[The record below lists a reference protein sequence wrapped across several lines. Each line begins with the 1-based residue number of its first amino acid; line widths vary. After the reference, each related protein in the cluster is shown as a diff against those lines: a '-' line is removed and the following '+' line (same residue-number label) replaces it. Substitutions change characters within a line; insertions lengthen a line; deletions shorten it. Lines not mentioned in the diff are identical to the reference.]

1 MKYLKL
7 SDAVAENFVRVAR
20 KSKTVPELG
29 LAVLNGRLDLSKAKV
44 IASVVT
50 TENSAVWIDKAA
62 SLSKAKLER
71 EVVAAN
77 PKMSKPEKCQPVN
90 ATHVRVE
97 CEITHHENDRFRRAQ
112 EVLNSFSVAETFV
125 QAIDCLLK
133 YKDPLQKAERS
144 RERSRGR
151 SDTSVWNL
159 VNLRDRC
166 ECQEPMPDGTK
177 CGSKRYLHIHHIV
190 EKENGGRDTLENLV
204 TLCSV
209 HHRER
214 HPVWARQ

>member
-1 MKYLKL
+1 MLKALNTKDQLIFDRAFDRARNYVFSEAKLLESILEIDREKIFKRFGEVYLTPFCVKYLML

-20 KSKTVPELG
+20 KSRLVPELG

-50 TENSAVWIDKAA
+50 RENSAVWIDKAA

-112 EVLNSFSVAETFV
+112 EVLNSFSVAETLFKRLI
-125 QAIDCLLK
+125 ASLNIK
-133 YKDPLQKAERS
+133 TRS
-144 RERSRGR
+144 RKRNGPG
-151 SDTSVWNL
+151 DGQT
-159 VNLRDRC
+159 LRF
-166 ECQEPMPDGTK
+166 GL
-177 CGSKRYLHIHHIV
+177 S
-190 EKENGGRDTLENLV
+190 
-204 TLCSV
+204 
-209 HHRER
+209 
-214 HPVWARQ
+214 